1 MVPAEDDAK
10 SNNFLDKI
18 IAHRIDS
25 IILAMNNPNE
35 GGEEVTKLLNRKKQL
50 QKSFELLCSFH
61 KKWMWPRREGLD
73 SITYSTQA
81 PPGNAITY
89 APKTT
94 IDDHEG
100 MFDIGTIWQGFV
112 ENMAVCNH
120 EATDHKKRLPV
131 FHSLCL
137 RSEGR
142 RVPHLSKSNESNES
156 NEEDGGETSN
166 TWKQLL
172 LGQTGEWSTARELYE
187 SKMKGSAPARNLP
200 LSTIPFVQN

>member
-1 MVPAEDDAK
+1 MIPAEDDVK
-10 SNNFLDKI
+10 SNRLLDDI

-25 IILAMNNPNE
+25 IILSMNNSDAD
-35 GGEEVTKLLNRKKQL
+35 EEEPKKLLDRKKQI
-50 QKSFELLCSFH
+50 QKSYEEMCSFH

-73 SITYSTQA
+73 NITYSTQA

-100 MFDIGTIWQGFV
+100 KFDIGNIWQGFV
-112 ENMAVCNH
+112 ENMAVNDH
-120 EATDHKKRLPV
+120 EAAEHKKRLPV
-131 FHSLCL
+131 FHSLSL
-137 RSEGR
+137 RSESR
-142 RVPHLSKSNESNES
+142 RTPRLSPS
-156 NEEDGGETSN
+156 NEEDDGIDH

-172 LGQTGEWSTARELYE
+172 LGQSGEWSTALELYE
-187 SKMKGSAPARNLP
+187 NKMKGSAPARNLP